1 MKATGDQQLIKR
13 INRSLL
19 LRLMRARPGLSR
31 AQLAGASG
39 LTKSTVSLLARELLD
54 EGWAREAASP
64 VAAGLG
70 RPATPLFINA
80 EVRALIG
87 IEIGVACVRV
97 VGVSLLG
104 TLLGNEEAASGAD
117 SDTRARCRQAA
128 LLARRVERS
137 LAERGLMLSG
147 IGVGVPGAVDD
158 ASGIVRFAPNL
169 GWRDLDLLPILAEA
183 FADAGLP
190 EVPIHLRNEAH
201 VAALGEY
208 EFGGIEGD
216 GPLVFVSC
224 DVGVGAGV
232 ILDDGLFG
240 GAQGMA
246 GEIGHTVIQI
256 DGPLCSCGRRG
267 CAEAFLGERA
277 LAGRGAM
284 ERAGTYLGVLL
295 QNLWVAFNPRRI
307 VLGGSSCVR
316 NPTLLDAA
324 RATLAAYGESA
335 GIPPPEV
342 QAARDGL
349 LAPAVGAAA
358 LTLHSELR
366 PLHATSVV
374 PPQPRGSGTKPGKG
388 SGTGGRRHGRGMTP
402 LASRFSTLS

>member
-1 MKATGDQQLIKR
+1 MLI
-13 INRSLL
+13 
-19 LRLMRARPGLSR
+19 
-31 AQLAGASG
+31 
-39 LTKSTVSLLARELLD
+39 
-54 EGWAREAASP
+54 
-64 VAAGLG
+64 
-70 RPATPLFINA
+70 
-80 EVRALIG
+80 
-87 IEIGVACVRV
+87 
-97 VGVSLLG
+97 
-104 TLLGNEEAASGAD
+104 
-117 SDTRARCRQAA
+117 
-128 LLARRVERS
+128 
-137 LAERGLMLSG
+137 G

-169 GWRDLDLLPILAEA
+169 GWRDLDLLPILADA
-183 FADAGLP
+183 FAEAGLP
-190 EVPIHLRNEAH
+190 AVPIHLRNEAH

-208 EFGGIEGD
+208 EFGGNEGD

-256 DGPLCSCGRRG
+256 DGPRCSCGRRG

-277 LAGRGAM
+277 LAGEGAM
-284 ERAGTYLGVLL
+284 DRAGTYLGVLL

-316 NPTLLDAA
+316 HPELLDAA
-324 RATLAAYGESA
+324 RATLAGYGESA
-335 GIPPPEV
+335 GIAPPEV

-366 PLHATSVV
+366 PLRATSVV

-388 SGTGGRRHGRGMTP
+388 SGSAGRRHGRGMTP

>member
-31 AQLAGASG
+31 AQLASASG

-54 EGWAREAASP
+54 EGWAREAATP
-64 VAAGLG
+64 VTAGLG

-80 EVRALIG
+80 DVRALIG
-87 IEIGVACVRV
+87 IEIAVGCVRV

-104 TLLGNEEAASGAD
+104 ALLCSEESESPEG

-128 LLARRVERS
+128 KLARRVERA
-137 LAERGLMLSG
+137 LATRGLVVSG

-158 ASGIVRFAPNL
+158 VTGIVRFAPNL
-169 GWRDLDLLPILAEA
+169 GWRDLDLLPMLVDAL
-183 FADAGLP
+183 ADAGLP
-190 EVPIHLRNEAH
+190 AVPVHLRNEAH

-208 EFGGIEGD
+208 EFGGSEGE

-232 ILDDGLFG
+232 VLDDGLFG

-246 GEIGHTVIQI
+246 GEIGHTVVEI
-256 DGPLCSCGRRG
+256 DGPRCSCGRRG
-267 CAEAFLGERA
+267 CAEAFVGSRA
-277 LAGRGAM
+277 LAGPGGID
-284 ERAGTYLGVLL
+284 RAGAYLGVLL

-316 NPTLLDAA
+316 HPALLDAA
-324 RATLAAYGESA
+324 RATLARYGDSA
-335 GIPPPEV
+335 GIAPPGLH
-342 QAARDGL
+342 AARDGL

-366 PLHATSVV
+366 PLRAASMINPADRARSPGTAPAPRAAATVA
-374 PPQPRGSGTKPGKG
+374 G
-388 SGTGGRRHGRGMTP
+388 
-402 LASRFSTLS
+402 